1 MQKYIFL
8 RKTKSSDGVED
19 FNYVSNDLLKINIKQ
34 NQTAVGAYSAYD
46 DGTVFYLIDEKVFK
60 ILDKTASTLT
70 ITDDYKAKVGRDNL
84 KFHYVHAAD
93 ASTRIDPS
101 ASNIVDTYLLTR
113 GYDTAFR
120 QYLDSSTANASI
132 PSSDALF

>member
-1 MQKYIFL
+1 M
-8 RKTKSSDGVED
+8 
-19 FNYVSNDLLKINIKQ
+19 
-34 NQTAVGAYSAYD
+34 
-46 DGTVFYLIDEKVFK
+46 FYLIDEKVFK

-70 ITDDYKAKVGRDNL
+70 TDDYKAKVGRDNL
-84 KFHYVHAAD
+84 KFHYVHVAD

-120 QYLDSSTANASI
+120 QYPDSSTANAFH
-132 PSSDALF
+132 PK